1 MKKLLAGFCLGLI
14 GLLVWGWLQCPC
26 SRIPGTG
33 LSGNLQVGSVDD
45 WRFVNEVELCQI
57 EVSAVIPWS
66 VNLNCMSSESG
77 ELYFSCSR
85 CEGKTWST
93 AALSNPRARLRV
105 NEDVYPIHLS
115 RVSDSDELDIAWQAR
130 SKKLIGLGRSFAANP
145 RARPGHW
152 WSFSG
157 QSIKTPNL

>member
-1 MKKLLAGFCLGLI
+1 MIKKLTAGIFLLAGAVVI
-14 GLLVWGWLQCPC
+14 WIWSQCPC

-33 LSGNLQVGSVDD
+33 LSGNLQVNSVDD

-66 VNLNCMSSESG
+66 VNLNCMSSENG
-77 ELYFSCSR
+77 ELYFSCSN

-93 AALSNPRARLRV
+93 AALSNTRARLRV
-105 NEDVYPIHLS
+105 NEDIYPIHLS

-130 SKKLIGLGRSFAANP
+130 SKKLIRLGRSFASNP

-157 QSIKTPNL
+157 QSIKTP